1 MAFAQF
7 RSMTMGPLFQKRSI
21 VIRCG
26 NLRNGINYIYA
37 IEEGASCPI
46 ILGRFCVPSAMPA
59 ASSNKI

>member
-37 IEEGASCPI
+37 IERVRLA
-46 ILGRFCVPSAMPA
+46 L
-59 ASSNKI
+59 